1 MKKIISMFAFAAAIV
16 MGAFTLVS
24 CGDDEDDFTHTGKH
38 HFTFEADLT
47 SSKAEVLADA
57 DFQDAAKYVKEA
69 LKRRSEQKDLYCTE
83 LQATIIFNN
92 FINSDEWTDLVEK
105 VTEAAKACDD
115 PSMTLKLK
123 MIKDGKTVHK
133 EKEWKAT
140 FIWLYK

>member
-1 MKKIISMFAFAAAIV
+1 MKKIFSMFAYAAVIV
-16 MGAFTLVS
+16 MGVFTFVS
-24 CGDDEDDFTHTGKH
+24 CGDEVDDFTHEEKH

-47 SSKAEVLADA
+47 SSKPEVLADA

-92 FINSDEWTDLVEK
+92 FIISDEWNDLVKNVE
-105 VTEAAKACDD
+105 EAAKACDD
-115 PSMTLKLK
+115 PSMTLTLK
-123 MIKDGKTVHK
+123 MIKDGKTVHQ